1 MIDQKI
7 SIHFFSLNKRYSIYR
22 FTWVLI
28 RSYATEGDIMSAIFD
43 NDKFILKSQQDLK
56 NLIQRVLNQRDG
68 IIDDTPKILSVRE
81 KDREIN

>member
-1 MIDQKI
+1 
-7 SIHFFSLNKRYSIYR
+7 
-22 FTWVLI
+22 
-28 RSYATEGDIMSAIFD
+28 MSAIFD